1 MLVDWAGVTASTFD
15 PVTGRRSPAYLFVAC
30 FPYSG

>member
-15 PVTGRRSPAYLFVAC
+15 PVTGRHSPAYLFVAC